1 MGSWL
6 SKGGFILQIQ
16 DTKLTLK
23 ELRNIKTYKD
33 AMKIA
38 GFHIEHDTTLQI
50 VNNNRTEYVVGNDT
64 FKITDSLRYE
74 DKWIYIRKLY
84 RN

>member
-1 MGSWL
+1 
-6 SKGGFILQIQ
+6 
-16 DTKLTLK
+16 
-23 ELRNIKTYKD
+23 
-33 AMKIA
+33 MKIA